1 MTKLPLSVF
10 IIAKNE
16 ADRIGK
22 AIQSVKGWVDEVIV
36 IDSGSTDN
44 TVELSKSLGADKVVF
59 HEWEGYGQQKVYG
72 ESLCKNNWILNLD
85 ADEEATPELSEEIKR
100 LFASGEPSQKIFR
113 ITYQN
118 IFMHHDK
125 PNPLGHRDSFVR
137 LYDRRYAGFKASS
150 VHDSVVSKG
159 DILKEGRLEN
169 IVLHRCFRSL
179 SHMLEKINYYT
190 SMQAED
196 LIKRGKNPPA
206 IRIFFEPILAFLKVY
221 FWKRYFVYGIDGF
234 VHSIIHA
241 TARIVRLA
249 KAREIYKLK
258 KNN

>member
-1 MTKLPLSVF
+1 MKKIPLSVF

-22 AIQSVKGWVDEVIV
+22 TISSIRDLADEVIV

-44 TVELSKSLGADKVVF
+44 TVELSKSLGADLVIF
-59 HEWEGYGQQKVYG
+59 HAWEGYGQQKVYG
-72 ESLCKNNWILNLD
+72 EGLCSNNWILNLD
-85 ADEEATPELSEEIKR
+85 ADEEVTPELAEEIR
-100 LFASGEPSQKIFR
+100 QLFNSGEPANKIFR

-118 IFMHHDK
+118 IFMHQK
-125 PNPLGHRDSFVR
+125 TPNPLGHRDSFIR
-137 LYDRRYAGFKASS
+137 LYDKRYAGFKDSP
-150 VHDSVVSKG
+150 VHDSVAIKNSDVT
-159 DILKEGRLEN
+159 EGRLEN
-169 IVLHRCFRSL
+169 VVLHRCFRSI

-196 LIKRGKNPPA
+196 MLARGKYPSA
-206 IRIFFEPILAFLKVY
+206 IRIIFEPIFAFLKVY

-241 TARIVRLA
+241 TARTVRLA
-249 KAREIYKLK
+249 KTRELQKLR
-258 KNN
+258 NIS